1 MGQAKQ
7 RGTRD
12 ERVAAAVAVKE
23 QTPPRQPR
31 RLPTTKTSLAMAML
45 LGLGVGY
52 GAPTVPRLRI

>member
-7 RGTRD
+7 RGT
-12 ERVAAAVAVKE
+12 RVAAAVAVKE

-31 RLPTTKTSLAMAML
+31 RLPTTKTSLAKAML